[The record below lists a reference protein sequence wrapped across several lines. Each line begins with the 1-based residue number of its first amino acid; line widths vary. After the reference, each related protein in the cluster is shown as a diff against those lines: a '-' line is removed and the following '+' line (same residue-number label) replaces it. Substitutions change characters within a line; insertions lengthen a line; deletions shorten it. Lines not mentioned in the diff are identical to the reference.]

1 MAYKVIILYRLY
13 MPSYVLG
20 TFTEYPYKNQPTKI
34 LGYNLSSIS
43 NSIIGGFI
51 LSQWNRQTYKSINS
65 LGVAAKIHIISTNK
79 QSSQF

>member
-1 MAYKVIILYRLY
+1 MSRQPL
-13 MPSYVLG
+13 
-20 TFTEYPYKNQPTKI
+20 YKNQPTKI

-79 QSSQF
+79 QSSQFKASPNDFPPA